1 MIAMVDLKYQYG
13 MIKNEIDKAIQE
25 VINNTAFIGSKYAKK
40 FEEEFASYIGAK
52 NCVGVSNGTDALE
65 ISIEALDLPKGSEII
80 VPANSFIASGEA
92 VTRNGH
98 KVVFCDCDPNN
109 YTINIESLKGKI
121 SNKTRAL
128 VAVHLYGH
136 PCDIDEIKKITD
148 PHNIKIIEDC
158 AQAHG
163 AEYKGKHI
171 GVLGD
176 IAAFS
181 FYPSKN
187 LGAYGDAGA
196 IVTNNNDLAQ
206 KARMIGN
213 HGRIEKYDHE
223 FEGRNSRLDG
233 IQAAVLSIKLKY
245 LDKWISKRI
254 EIAGYYYDYLK
265 EVKNITLP
273 HKETFAKHVYHL
285 FVIRT
290 KKRDQLQEYL
300 KSNGI
305 ETGIHY
311 PIALPKLKAYEYLN
325 QNDPSFN
332 ANNYDA
338 QLLSLPM
345 GEHLAREDIKIIS
358 NTVKKFFSE

>member
-1 MIAMVDLKYQYG
+1 MIAMVDLKFQYA
-13 MIKNEIDKAIQE
+13 MIKEEMDQAIQK
-25 VINNTAFIGSKYAKK
+25 VINDVTFIGSKYAKI
-40 FEEEFASYIGAK
+40 FEEEFASYLGAK

-65 ISIEALDLPKGSEII
+65 IAIEALNLPKGSEII

-109 YTINIESLKGKI
+109 YTVDITSLKQKI
-121 SNKTRAL
+121 TNKTKAL

-136 PCDIDEIKKITD
+136 SCDMDEIKKITD

-163 AEYKGKHI
+163 AEYKGRRI
-171 GVLGD
+171 GILGD
-176 IAAFS
+176 VAAFS

-196 IVTNNNDLAQ
+196 IVTNDNTLAT

-233 IQAAVLSIKLKY
+233 IQAAVLSVKLKR
-245 LDKWISKRI
+245 LDEWISKRI
-254 EIAGYYYDYLK
+254 EIAEYYYEYLK
-265 EVKNITLP
+265 DITSIILP
-273 HKETFAKHVYHL
+273 RRETFAKHVYHL

-290 KKRDQLQEYL
+290 EKRNQLQEYL

-325 QNDPSFN
+325 QNEPGFN
-332 ANNYDA
+332 ANKYDT
-338 QLLSLPM
+338 QLLSIPM
-345 GEHLAREDIKIIS
+345 GEHLSREDVKTVS
-358 NTVKKFFSE
+358 NAIKKFFK

>member
-1 MIAMVDLKYQYG
+1 MIAMVDLKYQYA
-13 MIKNEIDKAIQE
+13 MIKEEVDQAIQK
-25 VINNTAFIGSKYAKK
+25 VINDAAFIGSKYAKM
-40 FEEEFASYIGAK
+40 FENEFASYLGAK

-65 ISIEALDLPKGSEII
+65 ISIEALNLPKGSEII

-98 KVVFCDCDPNN
+98 KVVFCDCNPNN
-109 YTINIESLKGKI
+109 YTVDIASLKQKI
-121 SNKTRAL
+121 TNKTKAL

-136 PCDIDEIKKITD
+136 SCDMDEIKKITD
-148 PHNIKIIEDC
+148 PCNIKIIEDC

-163 AEYKGKHI
+163 AEYKGKRI

-176 IAAFS
+176 VAAFS

-196 IVTNNNDLAQ
+196 IVTNDDNLAA

-213 HGRIEKYDHE
+213 HGRVEKYDHE

-233 IQAAVLSIKLKY
+233 IQAAVLSIKLKH
-245 LDKWISKRI
+245 LDEWIAKRI
-254 EIAGYYYDYLK
+254 EIAGYYYEYLK
-265 EVKNITLP
+265 DLAGITLP
-273 HKETFAKHVYHL
+273 YKEAFAKHVYHL

-290 KKRDQLQEYL
+290 EKRDQLQEYL
-300 KSNGI
+300 KSKGI

-311 PIALPKLKAYEYLN
+311 PIALPKLKAYKYLN
-325 QNDPSFN
+325 QNDSGFN
-332 ANNYDA
+332 ANKYDI

-345 GEHLAREDIKIIS
+345 GEHLSKEDIA
-358 NTVKKFFSE
+358 TVSDAVKSFFAE

>member
-1 MIAMVDLKYQYG
+1 MVDLKYQYT
-13 MIKNEIDKAIQE
+13 MIKDKVDQAIRE
-25 VINNTAFIGSKYAKK
+25 VINDVAFIGSKYAKI

-109 YTINIESLKGKI
+109 YTVDIESLKQKI
-121 SNKTRAL
+121 TNKTKAL

-136 PCDIDEIKKITD
+136 SCDMDEIKKITD
-148 PHNIKIIEDC
+148 PLNIKIIEDC

-163 AEYKGKHI
+163 AEYRGKRV

-196 IVTNNNDLAQ
+196 IITNDDGLA
-206 KARMIGN
+206 KKVRMIGN
-213 HGRIEKYDHE
+213 HGRLDKYNHE

-233 IQAAVLSIKLKY
+233 IQAAVLSVKLKY
-245 LDKWISKRI
+245 LDEWVSKRI
-254 EIAGYYYDYLK
+254 KIAEYYYEYLKDLKEIALPYK
-265 EVKNITLP
+265 ES
-273 HKETFAKHVYHL
+273 FAKHVYHL

-325 QNDPSFN
+325 QNDLYFN
-332 ANNYDA
+332 ANKYDT

-345 GEHLAREDIKIIS
+345 GEHLYKEDVAVVSDAI
-358 NTVKKFFSE
+358 KKFFSE